1 MADQTPPRGT
11 PQAGGTPQDGGT
23 GPRMESDLRA
33 VREAYNVSLETL
45 EYETRMPPDIL
56 RRFEAGELVGD
67 PHYNEVY
74 LRNLLKSYA
83 KSLGI
88 SHQEVEKAYEAAKA
102 GVYDGSLRRL
112 YLEGGAPSDTEA
124 PASGGT
130 APAVAAL
137 GARPPKPP
145 TPAAPPPKETSR
157 PNEHFPKQRVQS
169 ARTASSSSKP
179 IETSWGL
186 ILAGTFVGVL
196 AIGAMLWFLFRDD
209 TPRPERVE
217 SPIAADT
224 AQAAAA
230 ADTTVAAA
238 VVRDIPPAPQL
249 SSPIAVTVIAQGGAL
264 QGFRVTETPDVRR
277 PYWLEQG
284 AEQTFRSDE
293 EVILWGQGE
302 DPDGL
307 SSAVRLRMQGFEW
320 DPADGQVLR
329 IDRARGQALLDSLH
343 RAQYEGG
350 TAG

>member
-1 MADQTPPRGT
+1 SPVSHVEAGLLRVDVRRMGDLRRAAFRRSSVLWADPPSASPTSAMADQTPPRGT

-102 GVYDGSLRRL
+102 GAYDGSLRRL

-157 PNEHFPKQRVQS
+157 PNEHFPKQRV
-169 ARTASSSSKP
+169 
-179 IETSWGL
+179 
-186 ILAGTFVGVL
+186 
-196 AIGAMLWFLFRDD
+196 
-209 TPRPERVE
+209 
-217 SPIAADT
+217 
-224 AQAAAA
+224 
-230 ADTTVAAA
+230 
-238 VVRDIPPAPQL
+238 
-249 SSPIAVTVIAQGGAL
+249 
-264 QGFRVTETPDVRR
+264 
-277 PYWLEQG
+277 
-284 AEQTFRSDE
+284 
-293 EVILWGQGE
+293 
-302 DPDGL
+302 
-307 SSAVRLRMQGFEW
+307 
-320 DPADGQVLR
+320 
-329 IDRARGQALLDSLH
+329 
-343 RAQYEGG
+343 
-350 TAG
+350 